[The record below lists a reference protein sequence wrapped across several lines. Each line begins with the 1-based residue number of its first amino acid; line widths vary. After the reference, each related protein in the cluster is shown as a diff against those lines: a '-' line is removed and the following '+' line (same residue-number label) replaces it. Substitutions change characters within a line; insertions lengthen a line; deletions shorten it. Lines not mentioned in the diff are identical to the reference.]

1 MSEFNEEIVEVPP
14 VPSSGATGKELPRSV
29 LVAAGLA
36 SLDGVMSI
44 VLLGLWSFSPDTA
57 LTTIRAMSGFALILG
72 LAPILIGGW
81 ILDRSRKIEGGIPGV
96 AWARWG
102 ILAGAL
108 LTAVSILIP
117 VTAALSRLTSGA
129 VPE

>member
-1 MSEFNEEIVEVPP
+1 MSR
-14 VPSSGATGKELPRSV
+14 SASCWSDRGATPHA
-29 LVAAGLA
+29 VA
-36 SLDGVMSI
+36 VMEE
-44 VLLGLWSFSPDTA
+44 LGLDLSDH
-57 LTTIRAMSGFALILG
+57 
-72 LAPILIGGW
+72 
-81 ILDRSRKIEGGIPGV
+81 RSRKIEGGIPGV